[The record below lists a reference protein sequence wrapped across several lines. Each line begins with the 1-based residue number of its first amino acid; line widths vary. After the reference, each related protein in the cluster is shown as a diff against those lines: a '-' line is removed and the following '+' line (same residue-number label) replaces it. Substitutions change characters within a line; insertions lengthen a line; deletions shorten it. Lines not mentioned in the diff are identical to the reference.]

1 MSRPVALAFALAPS
15 FGTRGLVVATLICVW
30 AVRLGSFL
38 FIRVKKAGQDRRF
51 TQIKTKFFRFLLTW
65 TLGGTWVFITMA
77 AGLAAMTS
85 QSQSPVDAFLV
96 VGATLWVIGFG
107 IEVVADQ
114 QKTAFRKDP
123 ANAEKFISS
132 GLWSISRH
140 PNYFGE
146 IILWIGIAVIALP
159 VLEGWQ
165 WVTLVSPVF
174 VSFLLLKVSG
184 VPMLEN
190 NAESRWG
197 NDPEFRQYKAKTPTL
212 IPLFWQSRFRVNF
225 RPVKL
230 MRSMRIETMLHRI
243 SNAFVAATLVL
254 ASFVLN
260 AQSIDL
266 GRGELPVTVPAG
278 YSSENPTP
286 LIVLLHGY
294 TSSGAMQDNY
304 MGFSK
309 LG

>member
-1 MSRPVALAFALAPS
+1 MLRSIIGIAVAVTLSLLIAIAGSNNSTLYDGMPIFMLCASVGFVLHWLGFIPAYLFQTEHYFDLIGSISYVATVALAFALAPS

-212 IPLFWQSRFRVNF
+212 IPYFG
-225 RPVKL
+225 K
-230 MRSMRIETMLHRI
+230 
-243 SNAFVAATLVL
+243 A
-254 ASFVLN
+254 
-260 AQSIDL
+260 DL
-266 GRGELPVTVPAG
+266 G
-278 YSSENPTP
+278 
-286 LIVLLHGY
+286 
-294 TSSGAMQDNY
+294 
-304 MGFSK
+304 
-309 LG
+309 

>member
-1 MSRPVALAFALAPS
+1 MLRSIIGIAVAVTLSLLIAIAGSNNSTLYDGMPIFMLCASVGFVLHWLGFIPAYLFQTEHYFDLIGSISYVATVALAFALTPS
-15 FGTRGLVVATLICVW
+15 FGARGLVVATLICVW

-85 QSQSPVDAFLV
+85 QSQSPVDGFLV

-212 IPLFWQSRFRVNF
+212 IPYFG
-225 RPVKL
+225 K
-230 MRSMRIETMLHRI
+230 
-243 SNAFVAATLVL
+243 A
-254 ASFVLN
+254 
-260 AQSIDL
+260 DL
-266 GRGELPVTVPAG
+266 G
-278 YSSENPTP
+278 
-286 LIVLLHGY
+286 
-294 TSSGAMQDNY
+294 
-304 MGFSK
+304 
-309 LG
+309 

>member
-1 MSRPVALAFALAPS
+1 MLRSIIGIAVAVTLSLLIAIAGSNNSTLYDGMPIFLLCASVGFVLHWLGFIPAYLFQTEHYFDLIGSISYVATVALAFALAPS
-15 FGTRGLVVATLICVW
+15 FGTRGMVVATLICVW

-85 QSQSPVDAFLV
+85 QSQSPVDGFLV

-212 IPLFWQSRFRVNF
+212 IPYFG
-225 RPVKL
+225 K
-230 MRSMRIETMLHRI
+230 
-243 SNAFVAATLVL
+243 A
-254 ASFVLN
+254 
-260 AQSIDL
+260 DL
-266 GRGELPVTVPAG
+266 G
-278 YSSENPTP
+278 
-286 LIVLLHGY
+286 
-294 TSSGAMQDNY
+294 
-304 MGFSK
+304 
-309 LG
+309 

>member
-1 MSRPVALAFALAPS
+1 MLRSIIGIAVAVTLSLLIAIAGSNNSTLYDGMPIFLLCASVGFVLHWLGFIPAYLFQTEHYFDLIGSISYVATGALAFALAPS
-15 FGTRGLVVATLICVW
+15 FDTRGLVVATLVCVW

-212 IPLFWQSRFRVNF
+212 IPYFG
-225 RPVKL
+225 K
-230 MRSMRIETMLHRI
+230 
-243 SNAFVAATLVL
+243 A
-254 ASFVLN
+254 
-260 AQSIDL
+260 DL
-266 GRGELPVTVPAG
+266 G
-278 YSSENPTP
+278 
-286 LIVLLHGY
+286 
-294 TSSGAMQDNY
+294 
-304 MGFSK
+304 
-309 LG
+309 

>member
-1 MSRPVALAFALAPS
+1 MLKSIIGIVVAVTLSTLIALAGSSNSNLFNGMPIFMLCASVGFILHWLGFIPAYLFQTEHYFDLIGSISYVATVALAFILVPS
-15 FGTRGLVVATLICVW
+15 FDARGLVVATLICVW

-51 TQIKTKFFRFLLTW
+51 TQIKTKFFRFLFTW
-65 TLGGTWVFITMA
+65 TVGGTWVFMTMA
-77 AGLAAMTS
+77 SGLAAMTS
-85 QSQSPVDAFLV
+85 QSQSPVDAFLII
-96 VGATLWVIGFG
+96 GAAMWTLGFV
-107 IEVVADQ
+107 IEVIADR
-114 QKTAFRKDP
+114 QKTIFRKDP

-212 IPLFWQSRFRVNF
+212 IPYFG
-225 RPVKL
+225 K
-230 MRSMRIETMLHRI
+230 
-243 SNAFVAATLVL
+243 A
-254 ASFVLN
+254 
-260 AQSIDL
+260 DL
-266 GRGELPVTVPAG
+266 G
-278 YSSENPTP
+278 
-286 LIVLLHGY
+286 
-294 TSSGAMQDNY
+294 
-304 MGFSK
+304 
-309 LG
+309 

>member
-1 MSRPVALAFALAPS
+1 MLRSIIGIAVAVTLSLLIAIAGSNNSTLYDGMPIFLLCASVGFVLHWLGFIPAYLFQTEHYFDLIGSISYVATVALAFALAPS

-212 IPLFWQSRFRVNF
+212 IPYFG
-225 RPVKL
+225 K
-230 MRSMRIETMLHRI
+230 
-243 SNAFVAATLVL
+243 A
-254 ASFVLN
+254 
-260 AQSIDL
+260 DL
-266 GRGELPVTVPAG
+266 G
-278 YSSENPTP
+278 
-286 LIVLLHGY
+286 
-294 TSSGAMQDNY
+294 
-304 MGFSK
+304 
-309 LG
+309 

>member
-1 MSRPVALAFALAPS
+1 MLRSIIGIAVAVTLSLLIAIAGSNNSNLYDGMPIFMLCASVGFVLHWLGFIPAYLFQTEHYFDLIGSISYVATVALAFALAPS

-140 PNYFGE
+140 PNYLGE

-212 IPLFWQSRFRVNF
+212 IPYFG
-225 RPVKL
+225 K
-230 MRSMRIETMLHRI
+230 
-243 SNAFVAATLVL
+243 A
-254 ASFVLN
+254 
-260 AQSIDL
+260 DL
-266 GRGELPVTVPAG
+266 G
-278 YSSENPTP
+278 
-286 LIVLLHGY
+286 
-294 TSSGAMQDNY
+294 
-304 MGFSK
+304 
-309 LG
+309 

>member
-1 MSRPVALAFALAPS
+1 MLRSIIGIAVAVTLSLLIAIAGSNNSNLYDGMPIFMLCASVGFVLHWLGFIPAYLFQTEHYFDLIGSISYVATVALAFALAPS

-85 QSQSPVDAFLV
+85 QSQSPVDGFLV

-140 PNYFGE
+140 PNYLGE

-165 WVTLVSPVF
+165 WVTLASPVF

-212 IPLFWQSRFRVNF
+212 IPYFG
-225 RPVKL
+225 K
-230 MRSMRIETMLHRI
+230 
-243 SNAFVAATLVL
+243 A
-254 ASFVLN
+254 
-260 AQSIDL
+260 DL
-266 GRGELPVTVPAG
+266 G
-278 YSSENPTP
+278 
-286 LIVLLHGY
+286 
-294 TSSGAMQDNY
+294 
-304 MGFSK
+304 
-309 LG
+309 

>member
-1 MSRPVALAFALAPS
+1 MLRSIIGIAVAVTLSLLIAIAGSNNSNLYDGMPIFMLCASVGFVLHWLGFIPAYLFQTEHYFDLIGSISYVATVALAFALAPS

-85 QSQSPVDAFLV
+85 QSQSPVDAYLV

-212 IPLFWQSRFRVNF
+212 IPYFG
-225 RPVKL
+225 K
-230 MRSMRIETMLHRI
+230 
-243 SNAFVAATLVL
+243 A
-254 ASFVLN
+254 
-260 AQSIDL
+260 DL
-266 GRGELPVTVPAG
+266 G
-278 YSSENPTP
+278 
-286 LIVLLHGY
+286 
-294 TSSGAMQDNY
+294 
-304 MGFSK
+304 
-309 LG
+309 

>member
-1 MSRPVALAFALAPS
+1 MLRSIIGIAVAVTLSLLIAIAGSNNSTLYDGMPIFLLCASVGFVLHWLGFIPAYLFQTEHYFDLIGSISYVATVALAFALAPS
-15 FGTRGLVVATLICVW
+15 FDTRGLVVATLICVW

-165 WVTLVSPVF
+165 WVTLASPVF

-212 IPLFWQSRFRVNF
+212 IPYFG
-225 RPVKL
+225 K
-230 MRSMRIETMLHRI
+230 
-243 SNAFVAATLVL
+243 A
-254 ASFVLN
+254 
-260 AQSIDL
+260 DL
-266 GRGELPVTVPAG
+266 G
-278 YSSENPTP
+278 
-286 LIVLLHGY
+286 
-294 TSSGAMQDNY
+294 
-304 MGFSK
+304 
-309 LG
+309 

>member
-1 MSRPVALAFALAPS
+1 LYDGMPIFMLCASVGFVLHWLGFIPAYLFQTEHYFDLIGSISYVATVALAFALAPS

-85 QSQSPVDAFLV
+85 QSQSPVDGFLV

-212 IPLFWQSRFRVNF
+212 IPYFG
-225 RPVKL
+225 K
-230 MRSMRIETMLHRI
+230 
-243 SNAFVAATLVL
+243 A
-254 ASFVLN
+254 
-260 AQSIDL
+260 DL
-266 GRGELPVTVPAG
+266 G
-278 YSSENPTP
+278 
-286 LIVLLHGY
+286 
-294 TSSGAMQDNY
+294 
-304 MGFSK
+304 
-309 LG
+309 

>member
-1 MSRPVALAFALAPS
+1 MLRSIIGIAVAVTLSLLIAIAGSNNSTLYDGMPIFMLCASVGFVLHWLGFIPAYLFQTEHYFDLIGSISYVATVALAFALAPS

-85 QSQSPVDAFLV
+85 QSQSPVDAYLV

-212 IPLFWQSRFRVNF
+212 IPYFG
-225 RPVKL
+225 K
-230 MRSMRIETMLHRI
+230 
-243 SNAFVAATLVL
+243 A
-254 ASFVLN
+254 
-260 AQSIDL
+260 DL
-266 GRGELPVTVPAG
+266 G
-278 YSSENPTP
+278 
-286 LIVLLHGY
+286 
-294 TSSGAMQDNY
+294 
-304 MGFSK
+304 
-309 LG
+309 

>member
-1 MSRPVALAFALAPS
+1 MLRSIIGIAVAVTLSLLIAIAGSNNSTLYDGMPIFMLCASVGFVLHWLGFIPAYLFQTEHYFDLIGSISYVATVALAFALAPS

-85 QSQSPVDAFLV
+85 QSQSPVDGFLV

-212 IPLFWQSRFRVNF
+212 IPYFG
-225 RPVKL
+225 K
-230 MRSMRIETMLHRI
+230 
-243 SNAFVAATLVL
+243 A
-254 ASFVLN
+254 
-260 AQSIDL
+260 DL
-266 GRGELPVTVPAG
+266 G
-278 YSSENPTP
+278 
-286 LIVLLHGY
+286 
-294 TSSGAMQDNY
+294 
-304 MGFSK
+304 
-309 LG
+309 

>member
-1 MSRPVALAFALAPS
+1 MLRSIIGIAVAVTLSLLIAIAGSNNSTLYDGMPIFLLCASVGFVLHWLGFIPAYLFQTEHYFDLIGSISYVATVALAFALPPS
-15 FGTRGLVVATLICVW
+15 FSTRGMVVATLICVW

-123 ANAEKFISS
+123 ANAERFISS

-212 IPLFWQSRFRVNF
+212 IPYFG
-225 RPVKL
+225 K
-230 MRSMRIETMLHRI
+230 
-243 SNAFVAATLVL
+243 A
-254 ASFVLN
+254 
-260 AQSIDL
+260 DL
-266 GRGELPVTVPAG
+266 G
-278 YSSENPTP
+278 
-286 LIVLLHGY
+286 
-294 TSSGAMQDNY
+294 
-304 MGFSK
+304 
-309 LG
+309 

>member
-1 MSRPVALAFALAPS
+1 MLRSIIGIAVAVTLSLLIAIAGSNNSNLYDGMPIFMLCASVGFVLHWLGFIPAYLFQTEHYFDLIGSISYVATVALAFALAPS

-165 WVTLVSPVF
+165 WVTLASPVF

-212 IPLFWQSRFRVNF
+212 IPYFG
-225 RPVKL
+225 K
-230 MRSMRIETMLHRI
+230 
-243 SNAFVAATLVL
+243 A
-254 ASFVLN
+254 
-260 AQSIDL
+260 DL
-266 GRGELPVTVPAG
+266 G
-278 YSSENPTP
+278 
-286 LIVLLHGY
+286 
-294 TSSGAMQDNY
+294 
-304 MGFSK
+304 
-309 LG
+309 

>member
-1 MSRPVALAFALAPS
+1 MLRSIIGIAVAVTLSLLIAIAGSNNSTLYDGMPIFMLCASVGFVLHWLGFIPAYLFQTEHYFDLIGSISYVATVALAFALAPS

-165 WVTLVSPVF
+165 WVTLASPVF

-212 IPLFWQSRFRVNF
+212 IPYFG
-225 RPVKL
+225 K
-230 MRSMRIETMLHRI
+230 
-243 SNAFVAATLVL
+243 A
-254 ASFVLN
+254 
-260 AQSIDL
+260 DL
-266 GRGELPVTVPAG
+266 G
-278 YSSENPTP
+278 
-286 LIVLLHGY
+286 
-294 TSSGAMQDNY
+294 
-304 MGFSK
+304 
-309 LG
+309 

>member
-1 MSRPVALAFALAPS
+1 MLRSIIGIAVAVTLSLLIAIAGSNNSTLYDGMPIFMLCASVGFVLHWLGFIPAYLFQTEHYFDLIGSISYVATVALAFALAPS
-15 FGTRGLVVATLICVW
+15 FGMRGMVVATLICVW

-85 QSQSPVDAFLV
+85 QSQSPVDGFLV

-140 PNYFGE
+140 PNYLGE

-165 WVTLVSPVF
+165 WVTLASPVF

-212 IPLFWQSRFRVNF
+212 IPYFGKV
-225 RPVKL
+225 
-230 MRSMRIETMLHRI
+230 
-243 SNAFVAATLVL
+243 
-254 ASFVLN
+254 
-260 AQSIDL
+260 DL
-266 GRGELPVTVPAG
+266 G
-278 YSSENPTP
+278 
-286 LIVLLHGY
+286 
-294 TSSGAMQDNY
+294 
-304 MGFSK
+304 
-309 LG
+309 

>member
-1 MSRPVALAFALAPS
+1 MLRSIIGIAVAVTLSLLIAIAGSNNSNLYDGMPIFMLCASVGFVLHWLGFIPAYLFQTEHYFDLIGSISYVATVALAFALTPS
-15 FGTRGLVVATLICVW
+15 FGARGLVVATLICVW

-212 IPLFWQSRFRVNF
+212 IPYFG
-225 RPVKL
+225 K
-230 MRSMRIETMLHRI
+230 
-243 SNAFVAATLVL
+243 A
-254 ASFVLN
+254 
-260 AQSIDL
+260 DL
-266 GRGELPVTVPAG
+266 G
-278 YSSENPTP
+278 
-286 LIVLLHGY
+286 
-294 TSSGAMQDNY
+294 
-304 MGFSK
+304 
-309 LG
+309 

>member
-1 MSRPVALAFALAPS
+1 MLRSIIGIAVAVTLSLLIAIAGSNNSTLYDGMPIFLLCASVGFVLHWLGFIPAYLFQTEHYFDLIGSISYVATVALAFALAPS

-140 PNYFGE
+140 PNYLGE

-212 IPLFWQSRFRVNF
+212 IPYFG
-225 RPVKL
+225 K
-230 MRSMRIETMLHRI
+230 
-243 SNAFVAATLVL
+243 A
-254 ASFVLN
+254 
-260 AQSIDL
+260 DL
-266 GRGELPVTVPAG
+266 G
-278 YSSENPTP
+278 
-286 LIVLLHGY
+286 
-294 TSSGAMQDNY
+294 
-304 MGFSK
+304 
-309 LG
+309 

>member
-1 MSRPVALAFALAPS
+1 MLRSIIGIAVAVTLSLLIAIAGSNNSTLYDGMPIFLLCASVGFVLHWLGFIPAYLFQTEHYFDLIGSISYVATVALAFALAPS
-15 FGTRGLVVATLICVW
+15 FDTRGLVVATLICVW

-85 QSQSPVDAFLV
+85 QSQSPVDGFLV

-212 IPLFWQSRFRVNF
+212 IPYFG
-225 RPVKL
+225 K
-230 MRSMRIETMLHRI
+230 
-243 SNAFVAATLVL
+243 A
-254 ASFVLN
+254 
-260 AQSIDL
+260 DL
-266 GRGELPVTVPAG
+266 G
-278 YSSENPTP
+278 
-286 LIVLLHGY
+286 
-294 TSSGAMQDNY
+294 
-304 MGFSK
+304 
-309 LG
+309 

>member
-1 MSRPVALAFALAPS
+1 MLRSIIGIAVAVTLSLLIAIAGSNNSTLYDGMPIFLLCASVGFVLHWLGFIPAYLFQTEHYFDLIGSISYVATVALAFALAPS
-15 FGTRGLVVATLICVW
+15 FDTRGLVVATLVCVW

-85 QSQSPVDAFLV
+85 QSQSPVDGFLV

-212 IPLFWQSRFRVNF
+212 IPYFG
-225 RPVKL
+225 K
-230 MRSMRIETMLHRI
+230 
-243 SNAFVAATLVL
+243 A
-254 ASFVLN
+254 
-260 AQSIDL
+260 DL
-266 GRGELPVTVPAG
+266 G
-278 YSSENPTP
+278 
-286 LIVLLHGY
+286 
-294 TSSGAMQDNY
+294 
-304 MGFSK
+304 
-309 LG
+309 

>member
-1 MSRPVALAFALAPS
+1 MLRSIIGIAVAVTLSLLIAIAGSNNSTLYDGMPIFMLCASVGFVLHWLGFIPAYLFQTEHYFDLIGSISYVATVALAFALAPS
-15 FGTRGLVVATLICVW
+15 FGTRGMVVATLICVW

-85 QSQSPVDAFLV
+85 QSQSPVDGFLV

-123 ANAEKFISS
+123 SNAEKFISS

-140 PNYFGE
+140 PNYLGE

-165 WVTLVSPVF
+165 WITLASPVF

-212 IPLFWQSRFRVNF
+212 IPYFGKV
-225 RPVKL
+225 
-230 MRSMRIETMLHRI
+230 
-243 SNAFVAATLVL
+243 
-254 ASFVLN
+254 
-260 AQSIDL
+260 DL
-266 GRGELPVTVPAG
+266 G
-278 YSSENPTP
+278 
-286 LIVLLHGY
+286 
-294 TSSGAMQDNY
+294 
-304 MGFSK
+304 
-309 LG
+309 

>member
-1 MSRPVALAFALAPS
+1 MLRSIIGIAVAVTLSLLIAIAGSNNSTLYDGMPIFMLCASVGFVLHWLGFIPAYLFQTEHYFDLIGSISYVATVALAFALTPS
-15 FGTRGLVVATLICVW
+15 FGARGLVVATLICVW

-85 QSQSPVDAFLV
+85 QSQSPVDGFLV

-140 PNYFGE
+140 PNYLGE

-165 WVTLVSPVF
+165 WVTLASPVF

-212 IPLFWQSRFRVNF
+212 IPYFG
-225 RPVKL
+225 K
-230 MRSMRIETMLHRI
+230 
-243 SNAFVAATLVL
+243 A
-254 ASFVLN
+254 
-260 AQSIDL
+260 DL
-266 GRGELPVTVPAG
+266 G
-278 YSSENPTP
+278 
-286 LIVLLHGY
+286 
-294 TSSGAMQDNY
+294 
-304 MGFSK
+304 
-309 LG
+309 